1 MGVKTVWEML
11 LPGISPALPEATA
24 STRALSDQEKQTIP
38 KASQRSQCQSQACEQ
53 RPKDVVGGC
62 GDQSCSDLNPFCL
75 FAGWLTLGTT
85 VSFYSLLGLCLPLQ
99 SWLSLGE
106 RSLKMR
112 WTRVSRA
119 GQLYSAHR
127 TIYPLRVKKS
137 HTSKN
142 AQPRG
147 HVTCGRIVFFHRG
160 LPTSNNSRK

>member
-1 MGVKTVWEML
+1 MGVNTVWEMF

-24 STRALSDQEKQTIP
+24 GTRALSDQEKQTIP
-38 KASQRSQCQSQACEQ
+38 KASQCLQCQSQAYEQ
-53 RPKDVVGGC
+53 RPKDVVGGMW
-62 GDQSCSDLNPFCL
+62 GSKL
-75 FAGWLTLGTT
+75 FVFESILSICWLADFGHT
-85 VSFYSLLGLCLPLQ
+85 VFFYPLLGLCLLLQ